1 MALVAEVHAGFQELT
16 HRKCGQHRQF
26 LFRLI
31 RRKPE
36 KAIFDNRELVAID
49 CPPERYCRAFHL
61 HSAWLA

>member
-16 HRKCGQHRQF
+16 HCKCGQHGQF

-36 KAIFDNRELVAID
+36 KAASVNQTI
-49 CPPERYCRAFHL
+49 
-61 HSAWLA
+61 